1 MTLEQQD
8 NYTRTM
14 FLLAGLFT
22 IFVLLV
28 IGAIIFITIVAIR
41 QSKATKAEEEKTMDE
56 LEQMQAL
63 IDNEKAQGNSNLDFF
78 QSQVIVLLTQIKSS
92 NEHIEKHMVFFKTLA
107 IISIMVAAFIG
118 FITVVSMMK

>member
-1 MTLEQQD
+1 MTPEQQD

-92 NEHIEKHMVFFKTLA
+92 NEHIEKHMVFSKH
-107 IISIMVAAFIG
+107 
-118 FITVVSMMK
+118 

>member
-1 MTLEQQD
+1 MTPEQQG

-14 FLLAGLFT
+14 FLLAGLFI

-28 IGAIIFITIVAIR
+28 IGAIIFITVIAIR
-41 QSKATKAEEEKTMDE
+41 QSKANKAEEEKTMDE
-56 LEQMQAL
+56 LEQMQAR
-63 IDNEKAQGNSNLDFF
+63 IDNEKTQGNSNLDSF
-78 QSQVIVLLTQIKSS
+78 QSQVIVLLTQLKIS